1 MDDVHL
7 HAICLFFRDYT
18 LDACSIC
25 TGWLNFLPQMYQ
37 QSTETSLIH
46 HAVCTAAYA
55 NLARKSERPD
65 ISIRAMSHYCSSL
78 DIVKSSLH
86 DKLAA
91 TSDAMITAV
100 MLMFLYE
107 VSKS

>member
-1 MDDVHL
+1 
-7 HAICLFFRDYT
+7 
-18 LDACSIC
+18 
-25 TGWLNFLPQMYQ
+25 MYQ
-37 QSTETSLIH
+37 QSNETSLIY
-46 HAVCTAAYA
+46 HAVCATAFA

-65 ISIRAMSHYCSSL
+65 ISIRAMSHYRSSL

-91 TSDAMITAV
+91 TSDAVMTAV

-107 VSKS
+107 VSHNTSG